1 MVERIIW
8 SKNALRDK
16 IRILDYWYIRIGTKT
31 YSKKLD
37 RELRQAVKN
46 LKNFPGMGRLL
57 ENSEIRFLV
66 VDYYQIF
73 YKYSDKEIRILHIWD
88 SRRNPED
95 LNVIIKE

>member
-1 MVERIIW
+1 MVRRIIW

-31 YSKKLD
+31 YSRKLD
-37 RELRQAVKN
+37 KELRQGVKN
-46 LKNFPGMGRLL
+46 LRRFPKMGRLL
-57 ENSEIRFLV
+57 DNSDIRFLI

-73 YKYSDKEIRILHIWD
+73 YKFTETEIWILHLWD

-95 LNVIIKE
+95 LKIIED